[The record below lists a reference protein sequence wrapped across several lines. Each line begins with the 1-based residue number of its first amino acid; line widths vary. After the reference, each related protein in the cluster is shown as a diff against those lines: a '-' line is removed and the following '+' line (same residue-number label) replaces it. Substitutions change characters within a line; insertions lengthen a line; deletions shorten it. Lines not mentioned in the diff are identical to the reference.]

1 MIYQDFLV
9 DNDMFISA
17 VYKTK
22 QNKIQICRKY
32 VFLTFVTLYTVS
44 EDEYRTPSKEHYGSR
59 VYLKEQKLS

>member
-22 QNKIQICRKY
+22 QNKIQICRKH
-32 VFLTFVTLYTVS
+32 VFFTAATLYTVS
-44 EDEYRTPSKEHYGSR
+44 EDEYRTPSKEHYGKG
-59 VYLKEQKLS
+59 VYLRELKLS

>member
-22 QNKIQICRKY
+22 QNKIQICRKH
-32 VFLTFVTLYTVS
+32 VFFTVATLYTVS
-44 EDEYRTPSKEHYGSR
+44 EGEYGTPSKDHYGNG
-59 VYLKEQKLS
+59 VYLRELRLS